1 MSNTSAGVTPGID
14 SILDLNGLPWTLRE
28 QLYVRL
34 VPEELLAR
42 FGVNRGTLRNGAG
55 ERPVR
60 IAAPDDASW
69 ARVEL
74 REPHHARDPVL
85 LIDIAMSAFGV
96 PELTF
101 VQINDP
107 GSPRYDVDR
116 DGDSQDT
123 LLGTVSRNLDE
134 EARAL
139 EAGLGPGQV
148 RRGLRMLG
156 RVLECMDGFCRILGR
171 ELYLVEP
178 LFYHSAV
185 LYERQGCDYLMGRE
199 LMDEIHAGFL
209 EGGALHRCLDDSTP
223 FRRRGFEISVRGRSW
238 AIHDGVLAGLIGGGG
253 WSGVKMYRVPGRH
266 SAVSTFPGG
275 SY

>member
-1 MSNTSAGVTPGID
+1 MSETSAGVPSID

-28 QLYVRL
+28 QIYVRL

-42 FGVNRGTLRNGAG
+42 FGVNRGSLRNGSG

-60 IAAPDDASW
+60 ISAPDDGSW

-74 REPHHARDPVL
+74 REPRNDRDPVL
-85 LIDIAMSAFGV
+85 VIDIAMSAFGV

-101 VQINDP
+101 VQVNDP
-107 GSPRYDVDR
+107 GSPRFGVDR
-116 DGDSQDT
+116 DADGQDT
-123 LLGTVSRNLDE
+123 LLGTVSRNLGE

-139 EAGLGPGQV
+139 DDGLGPGQV

-171 ELYLVEP
+171 EFYLVEP
-178 LFYHSAV
+178 LFYHSAI

-199 LMDEIHAGFL
+199 LMDEIHAGFCD
-209 EGGALHRCLDDSTP
+209 GGPLHRCLDDSTP
-223 FRRRGFEISVRGRSW
+223 FRRRGFEASVRGRSW
-238 AIHDGVLAGLIGGGG
+238 AIHDGILSGMHVGS
-253 WSGVKMYRVPGRH
+253 WSGVKMYRVPGH
-266 SAVSTFPGG
+266 HATVSTFPGG
-275 SY
+275 VY

>member
-1 MSNTSAGVTPGID
+1 MSETSARVTPGLD
-14 SILDLNGLPWTLRE
+14 SILDLNVLPWTLRE
-28 QLYVRL
+28 QIYVRL

-42 FGVNRGTLRNGAG
+42 FGIDRGTLRNAG
-55 ERPVR
+55 GDRPLR

-74 REPHHARDPVL
+74 RERRDDRDPVL
-85 LIDIAMSAFGV
+85 LVDIAMSAFGV

-107 GSPRYDVDR
+107 GSSRYGVDR
-116 DGDSQDT
+116 DPDGQDT
-123 LLGTVSRNLDE
+123 LLGTVSRNLGE

-139 EAGLGPGQV
+139 DDGLGPGQV

-156 RVLECMDGFCRILGR
+156 RVLECMDGFCRLLGR
-171 ELYLVEP
+171 EFYLVEP
-178 LFYHSAV
+178 LFYHSAI

-199 LMDEIHAGFL
+199 LMDQIHAGFQA
-209 EGGALHRCLDDSTP
+209 GGALHRLLDDSTP
-223 FRRRGFEISVRGRSW
+223 FRRRGFESSVRGRSW
-238 AIHDGVLAGLIGGGG
+238 AIHDGILAGMSAGG
-253 WSGVKMYRVPGRH
+253 WSGVKMYRVPGRP
-266 SAVSTFPGG
+266 STLSTFPEG

>member
-1 MSNTSAGVTPGID
+1 MSNASARATPGID

-28 QLYVRL
+28 QIYVRL
-34 VPEELLAR
+34 IPEELLAR
-42 FGVNRGTLRNGAG
+42 FGVDRATLRNGAG

-60 IAAPDDASW
+60 IAAPDEASW

-101 VQINDP
+101 VQVNDP

-116 DGDSQDT
+116 DPDGQDT
-123 LLGTVSRNLDE
+123 LLGTVSRNVDE

-139 EAGLGPGQV
+139 AAGLGPGQI
-148 RRGLRMLG
+148 RRGLRMIE
-156 RVLECMDGFCRILGR
+156 RVLECMDGFCRILGGD
-171 ELYLVEP
+171 LYLVEP

-185 LYERQGCDYLMGRE
+185 LYERHGCDYLMGRE
-199 LMDEIHAGFL
+199 LMDDIHAGFL
-209 EGGALHRCLDDSTP
+209 EGGTLHGCLDGSTP
-223 FRRRGFEISVRGRSW
+223 FRRRGFEDSVRGRSW
-238 AIHDGVLAGLIGGGG
+238 AIHDGVLSAMHVGG
-253 WSGVKMYRVPGRH
+253 WSGVKMYRVPGRRA
-266 SAVSTFPGG
+266 SVSTFPDGR
-275 SY
+275 Y